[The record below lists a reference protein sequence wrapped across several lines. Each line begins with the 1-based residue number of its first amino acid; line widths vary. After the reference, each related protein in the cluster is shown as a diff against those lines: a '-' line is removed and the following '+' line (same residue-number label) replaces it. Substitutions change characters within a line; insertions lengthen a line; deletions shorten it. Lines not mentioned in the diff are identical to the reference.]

1 MSILA
6 IKSPL
11 MKSIFFA
18 FFSLMTLIG
27 LAQSK
32 NDISE
37 VKEAMQKQEIAWN
50 KADIEGFMA
59 YYWKSDSLKFIGSK
73 GISYGWQQT
82 LDNYKKN
89 YPNQDA
95 MGVLTFE
102 NKTIEQ
108 LSATKIFVIG
118 KWVLKRK
125 DGDVGGHYT
134 LLWKKIK
141 GKWVIV
147 VDHTS

>member
-1 MSILA
+1 MKTLFLA
-6 IKSPL
+6 IFTCINAL
-11 MKSIFFA
+11 YF
-18 FFSLMTLIG
+18 G
-27 LAQSK
+27 QSK

-37 VKEAMQKQEIAWN
+37 VTENMKKQEVAWN

-73 GISYGWQQT
+73 GITYGWQKT
-82 LDNYKKN
+82 LDNYKKS
-89 YPNQDA
+89 YPNADA

-108 LSATKIFVIG
+108 LSPTKIFVIG
-118 KWVLKRK
+118 KWSLKRK

-134 LLWKKIK
+134 LLWKKIDK
-141 GKWVIV
+141 KWVIV

>member
-1 MSILA
+1 MKVILVVLA
-6 IKSPL
+6 SFIS
-11 MKSIFFA
+11 
-18 FFSLMTLIG
+18 FFSFT
-27 LAQSK
+27 QSK
-32 NDISE
+32 NDILE
-37 VKEAMQKQEIAWN
+37 VKEAMQKQELAWN
-50 KADIEGFMA
+50 KANIEGFMA

-73 GISYGWQQT
+73 GITYGWQKT

-102 NKTIEQ
+102 NNTIEQ
-108 LSATKIFVIG
+108 LSPTKIFVIG
-118 KWVLKRK
+118 KWALKRK
-125 DGDVGGHYT
+125 NGDVGGHYT
-134 LLWKKIK
+134 LLWKKID